1 MSDNYDVIAGF
12 DTSSLALGAASL
24 QDGQAGIDVA
34 NAAFANL
41 SGTARYANGVA
52 LIEAAAAAADGTA
65 SPVRALLAFADRL
78 SQLEGDAGHFTAI
91 GIEIAGLVASGD
103 LEATAA
109 MADFAPAVDAARPPR
124 SPKPCAALWTALS
137 TRFTAVTSPPP

>member
-52 LIEAAAAAADGTA
+52 LIEAAAADGTA

-78 SQLEGDAGHFTAI
+78 SQLDGDAGHFTAI

-109 MADFAPAVDAARPPR
+109 MADLAPAVDAARPPR
-124 SPKPCAALWTALS
+124 SPKQCAAIWTALF